1 MASPSDLVPNK
12 YEVVKLITGAEV
24 CGMTRELKDGIEI
37 TLPMTC
43 QLSPVNK
50 LQTLA
55 TFIPYAPLSSDYQI
69 FLPFDCIM
77 HRSNMNEQ
85 FIDFY
90 DEASAKWSVMVEEGN
105 IPIINRANTRD
116 LIKDTID
123 DIIRKS
129 AESYEEHELEEWD
142 DLDDEDKIIH

>member
-1 MASPSDLVPNK
+1 
-12 YEVVKLITGAEV
+12 
-24 CGMTRELKDGIEI
+24 
-37 TLPMTC
+37 
-43 QLSPVNK
+43 
-50 LQTLA
+50 
-55 TFIPYAPLSSDYQI
+55 
-69 FLPFDCIM
+69 M